1 MKTPTSNTDM
11 VNNNQILKIE
21 QQDPVLSQQ
30 QKQTR
35 NISTSEISNNGD
47 IELDNSNN
55 YADDIESLEEL
66 LNFDPFKVNVNRQM
80 LVNEFVTDGSLGLV
94 HF

>member
-1 MKTPTSNTDM
+1 M
-11 VNNNQILKIE
+11 
-21 QQDPVLSQQ
+21 
-30 QKQTR
+30 
-35 NISTSEISNNGD
+35 
-47 IELDNSNN
+47 DNSNN

-94 HF
+94 PFLEMNNEQLNDSSMLFDKSYNAINERKTTNHDDYISHNDSHFWK